1 MTSYL
6 VAWSLKGSRTPER
19 RVCQQQHLTRSGEA
33 VAVQRY
39 AEFSRHSL
47 TGFGE
52 FMASET
58 PSVMRLCLH
67 HMALLRRRPHPGSPV
82 RLTRSLSSLRERR
95 SRGLLWKAFLGVS
108 VGVPVVVGVQYTVS
122 EPRER
127 RKMRIVIEGFGR
139 FCRSLSVGLFISVD
153 YWWTTNVALRGL
165 DENSPSYLA
174 GMASCHQRAADY
186 MVEGAV
192 KNGGIYIK
200 LGQGLCSFN
209 HLLPPEYIRTLQVL
223 EDKALN
229 RGYKEVD
236 ALFQEDFNKTPN
248 QLFKKF
254 DYEPIA
260 AASLAQVHKAE
271 LSDGT
276 PVAVK
281 VQYIDLR
288 DRFDGDIRTL
298 EILLDII
305 KVMHPSF
312 GFRWVLK
319 DLKGTLAQELDFE
332 HEARN
337 SERCAEELKH
347 FKFIVVPKVY
357 WEQTSKR
364 VLTAEFCEGCKINNV
379 EEIKRQGLSLK
390 DAADKLIRTFAE
402 QIFYTGFIHA
412 DPHPGNVLV
421 RRGPDAKAELV
432 LLDHGLYEYLSERD
446 RESLCKLWR
455 SIVLRDKQDMKEYS
469 SALGVK
475 QYFLFCEMLLQRPI
489 NMRELGL
496 SNILSRE
503 ETAYMRDMAVHR
515 FESIMQVL
523 KAMPRPMLLV
533 FRNINTVRSI
543 NITLGTPVDRYF
555 VMAKS
560 AVRGWGKIQA
570 EKPGIL
576 PRLWVLRWIR
586 MAWESLKFE
595 VALRSE
601 IALISLTRS
610 YVNLLSYFGLLSL
623 DAEMYEYLR

>member
-1 MTSYL
+1 MT
-6 VAWSLKGSRTPER
+6 GETSR
-19 RVCQQQHLTRSGEA
+19 VL
-33 VAVQRY
+33 
-39 AEFSRHSL
+39 
-47 TGFGE
+47 
-52 FMASET
+52 
-58 PSVMRLCLH
+58 RLCLH
-67 HMALLRRRPHPGSPV
+67 HLALLRRRPHPGS
-82 RLTRSLSSLRERR
+82 LLQRSRSFSSLREGKR
-95 SRGLLWKAFLGVS
+95 RGLLWKTCVGVS
-108 VGVPVVVGVQYTVS
+108 VGVPVVAGVQYAVS
-122 EPRER
+122 APRER

-139 FCRSLSVGLFISVD
+139 FCRSLSVGLFISMD

-165 DENSPSYLA
+165 DESSPSYLA
-174 GMASCHQRAADY
+174 GMTACHQRAADH

-192 KNGGIYIK
+192 RNGGIYIK

-223 EDKALN
+223 EDKALD
-229 RGYKEVD
+229 RRYKEVD
-236 ALFQEDFNKTPN
+236 ALFQEDFNKTPE
-248 QLFKKF
+248 QLFKQF

-271 LSDGT
+271 MFDGT

-305 KVMHPSF
+305 KFMHPSF

-332 HEARN
+332 NEARN

-347 FKFIVVPKVY
+347 LKFIVVPKVL

-390 DAADKLIRTFAE
+390 DTADKLIRTFAE

-421 RRGPDAKAELV
+421 RRGPDNKAELV
-432 LLDHGLYEYLSERD
+432 LLDHGLYEYLSQRD
-446 RESLCKLWR
+446 RMSLCKLWR
-455 SIVLRDKQDMKEYS
+455 SIVLRDETAMEKYS
-469 SALGVK
+469 NALGVK

-503 ETAYMRDMAVHR
+503 ETSYMRHMAIHR
-515 FESIMQVL
+515 FEGIMQVL
-523 KAMPRPMLLV
+523 KSMPRPMLLV

-543 NITLGTPVDRYF
+543 NITLGAPVDRYF

-570 EKPGIL
+570 ERPGIL
-576 PRLWVLRWIR
+576 PKLWVFRW
-586 MAWESLKFE
+586 MWTTWESLKFE

-601 IALISLTRS
+601 MAMMSLTRS
-610 YVNLLSYFGLLSL
+610 FVNVLSYFGLVSL